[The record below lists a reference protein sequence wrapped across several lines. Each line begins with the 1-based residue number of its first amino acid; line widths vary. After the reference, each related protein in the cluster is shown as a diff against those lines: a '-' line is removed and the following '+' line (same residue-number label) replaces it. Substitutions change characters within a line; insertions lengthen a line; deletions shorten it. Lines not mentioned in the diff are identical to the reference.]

1 MPILT
6 TLQLENV
13 SMALG
18 KDAVP
23 VAEDG
28 QLEPR
33 LMERTVLVFVDAQS
47 QTRVLIPLDDG
58 GRQELVRMLTGG
70 IVVPQNGRLPGAG

>member
-33 LMERTVLVFVDAQS
+33 LMERTVFVDAQS